1 MSNRAS
7 SSWTW
12 SDEQLAD
19 AVKATTNWRG
29 VIHQLGLKSASAGAT
44 RIVRRRA
51 EDLGLDTSHFRGARR
66 WTDAQLRSAISGSRT
81 WDEAITKLGLSVNS
95 GNIRPFL
102 KSHAIRLDIDYSH
115 LVSGSPDA
123 SGRAEGPGYAG
134 LTADQ
139 RHLREAAASMAAT
152 WFTLS
157 GCAVSIPIEPAI
169 YDLLAEMPDGI
180 KRIQVK
186 TTTYKG
192 KDGWSATVGR
202 RPYAPK
208 DLGPLAPYDLGTID
222 YFFIIDGELNMY
234 LLPAIALAGTVQVL
248 LATYKHYIVGN
259 ANGLKTLE
267 CQSLQLRLSYG

>member
-1 MSNRAS
+1 M
-7 SSWTW
+7 
-12 SDEQLAD
+12 
-19 AVKATTNWRG
+19 
-29 VIHQLGLKSASAGAT
+29 HQLGLKSASASAI

-51 EDLGLDTSHFRGARR
+51 DELGLDTSHFRGARR
-66 WTDAQLRSAISGSRT
+66 WTDAQIRIAISGSRT

-102 KSHAIRLDIDYSH
+102 KSHAIRLGIDYSH
-115 LVSGSPDA
+115 LVSRSPDA
-123 SGRAEGPGYAG
+123 SGGPKGPGYAG
-134 LTADQ
+134 LTLTAEQ
-139 RHLREAAASMAAT
+139 GHLSEAAASMAAT

-169 YDLLAEMPDGI
+169 YDLLAEMPDGL

-202 RPYAPK
+202 RPYAPG

-222 YFFIIDGELNMY
+222 YFFIIDGDLNMY
-234 LLPAIALAGTVQVL
+234 LIPAIALAGTVQVL
-248 LATYKHYIVGN
+248 LRTYKQYIIGN

-267 CQSLQLRLSYG
+267 CQPPRLRLSYG